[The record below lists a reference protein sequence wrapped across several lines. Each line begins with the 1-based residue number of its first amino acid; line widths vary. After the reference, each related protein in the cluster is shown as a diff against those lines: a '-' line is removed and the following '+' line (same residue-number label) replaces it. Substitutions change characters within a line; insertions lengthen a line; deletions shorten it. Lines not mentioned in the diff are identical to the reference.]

1 MTKFFLGILLGIAP
15 LVASAQN
22 DSTKVSGNAGDSIL
36 VNRRGKVM
44 SAEAYAKR
52 FSPRKA
58 LLYSAILPG
67 AGQVYNKKY
76 WKVPLVYG
84 AIAGGIY
91 ILDFYGSEHSRTR
104 EQLFRLLNDT
114 SPVEDPNKKGYTLQ
128 GNLLLNGTV
137 VSPETKLN
145 VEQLRNRETRFRRDR
160 DFAVVMLSVVYFAQ
174 LIDAHVDAHLKEF
187 DLYPQLK
194 MSWKPSVQSTGLYS
208 RSTGL
213 SLTFTF

>member
-1 MTKFFLGILLGIAP
+1 MTRLFFGFLFTMATLEAL
-15 LVASAQN
+15 AQG
-22 DSTKVSGNAGDSIL
+22 DSTSTSSPAGDSIL
-36 VNRRGKVM
+36 VNRRGKIV
-44 SAEAYAKR
+44 SAEAYASR

-58 LLYSAILPG
+58 LLYSAVLPG
-67 AGQVYNKKY
+67 AGQAYNKKY

-91 ILDFYGSEHSRTR
+91 ALNFYGDERDRSR

-114 SPVEDPNKKGYTLQ
+114 SPVEDPNRKGYTLM
-128 GNLLLNGTV
+128 GNLLLNGKA

-145 VEQLRNRETRFRRDR
+145 IDQLRIRETRFRRDR
-160 DFAVVMLSVVYFAQ
+160 DFAVVMLAVVYFAQ

-187 DLYPQLK
+187 DLNPQLK
-194 MSWKPSVQSTGLYS
+194 MAWKPSVQSTGLS
-208 RSTGL
+208 ARSAGV